1 MHALNEK
8 KTSRS
13 ITNRDENE
21 RFQLFCKNMLDFK
34 WSWRGGDGGVWTFL
48 QGCFVLRSSSY
59 TAFWQALNNLCKQ
72 ERQAISITETSA
84 WQETLAKH

>member
-34 WSWRGGDGGVWTFL
+34 
-48 QGCFVLRSSSY
+48 
-59 TAFWQALNNLCKQ
+59 
-72 ERQAISITETSA
+72 
-84 WQETLAKH
+84 

>member
-21 RFQLFCKNMLDFK
+21 RIQLFCKNMLDFK
-34 WSWRGGDGGVWTFL
+34 
-48 QGCFVLRSSSY
+48 
-59 TAFWQALNNLCKQ
+59 
-72 ERQAISITETSA
+72 
-84 WQETLAKH
+84 